1 MSLINR
7 GLVSQYDL
15 QLEKMQEALTRH
27 DRATVDLLKAWRE
40 ELRSVSDEAA
50 LKAHAA
56 RTARNM
62 GGMGSLS
69 EVVMI
74 GNNREEL
81 RLLEE
86 LYAICKFILSS
97 E

>member
-7 GLVSQYDL
+7 RLVSQYEL
-15 QLEKMQEALTRH
+15 QLERMQEALSGH
-27 DRATVDLLKAWRE
+27 DRATANLLKTWRE
-40 ELRSVSDEAA
+40 ELRSASDQAA
-50 LKAHAA
+50 LKAHVA
-56 RTARNM
+56 RTARSM
-62 GGMGSLS
+62 GGMGSIG

-74 GNNREEL
+74 GNNPEEL